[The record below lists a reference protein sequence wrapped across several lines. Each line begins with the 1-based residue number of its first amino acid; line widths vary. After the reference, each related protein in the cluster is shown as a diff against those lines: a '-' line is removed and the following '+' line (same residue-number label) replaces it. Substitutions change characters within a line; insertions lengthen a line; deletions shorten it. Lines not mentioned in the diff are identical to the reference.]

1 MLFIPID
8 VYLWNR
14 SFILTSG
21 LNHVAWFHFTLFS
34 FQRTISVAHFSDS
47 FIVSH
52 RFVSV
57 KNFFKFFFWSILVK
71 TATTTCQSRLGVV
84 FVPAVSLSDLYYD
97 TRSFVICQHFF
108 VKNSETL
115 FSASPFY
122 SLLSPFLDTASF
134 RFGISFMCFS
144 LLLLSRLFPYQR

>member
-34 FQRTISVAHFSDS
+34 FQRTISAALFSDS
-47 FIVSH
+47 FIISH
-52 RFVSV
+52 RFISV
-57 KNFFKFFFWSILVK
+57 KNFLILFWSFSVK
-71 TATTTCQSRLGVV
+71 TSTTACQSRLGVV

-97 TRSFVICQHFF
+97 TRSFIFCQHFF
-108 VKNSETL
+108 VKNGETL